1 MLDIEALADE
11 NEAVAGLTAFA
22 IVATAGLVAL
32 GAALG
37 GEGGTAIFESS
48 ACDEVATSDA
58 WYLQC
63 VSDLF

>member
-1 MLDIEALADE
+1 MPLLGWSRS
-11 NEAVAGLTAFA
+11 VASQ
-22 IVATAGLVAL
+22 